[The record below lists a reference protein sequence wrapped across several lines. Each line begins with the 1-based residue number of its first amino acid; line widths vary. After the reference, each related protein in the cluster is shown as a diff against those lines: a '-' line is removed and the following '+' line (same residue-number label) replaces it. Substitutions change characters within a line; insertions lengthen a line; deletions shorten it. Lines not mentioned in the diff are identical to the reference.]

1 MGKKR
6 FFNIKQ
12 SNGLCADLMGGG
24 GEGGRGAN
32 LSKSDF
38 KPSQQNSNFTMWRKK
53 KVQGKVS
60 CDLAKLIFMAT
71 SAQHISTSLLEEWVV
86 IIGHRAG
93 WATVY
98 RPCTLGLGFKLHL
111 RPCALGLGF
120 KLHLGP
126 N

>member
-1 MGKKR
+1 ML
-6 FFNIKQ
+6 I
-12 SNGLCADLMGGG
+12 SW
-24 GEGGRGAN
+24 GEGGREGAN

-53 KVQGKVS
+53 KIQGKVS

-71 SAQHISTSLLEEWVV
+71 SAQHISTSLLEPRELLSLFFSRQEEWVV